1 MITLTEDKV
10 NSMRFDVEWE
20 LIDLTQDLIQRLKVE
35 KDNLQSN
42 TPLSNLVKEIEDL
55 IEQRFNL
62 IGAAMVFDSL
72 SEEIKI
78 D

>member
-1 MITLTEDKV
+1 MISLTEDIV

-20 LIDLTQDLIQRLKVE
+20 LIDLTQDLIKIIKSRSARVFDSK
-35 KDNLQSN
+35 
-42 TPLSNLVKEIEDL
+42 LVKEIDDL

-72 SEEIKI
+72 SKESQK
-78 D
+78 

>member
-20 LIDLTQDLIQRLKVE
+20 IMDLTQDLIKIIKSRSARVFDSKIV
-35 KDNLQSN
+35 KDLD
-42 TPLSNLVKEIEDL
+42 TL